1 MKIGIITIHNSTNYG
16 ACLQSWG
23 LYKYL
28 VDAGYDCEII
38 DLHRPVHK
46 DYIYSDRFVDY
57 NGKCS
62 AARKWTLKK
71 FLKRYIF
78 KRKEPDYLIR
88 RNSKFDR
95 FNSRI
100 KLSKTYRNIDELYAV
115 PPVYDVYIT
124 GSDQVWNPTQ
134 PFCIEP
140 YFLTF
145 VKNPQAKRISY
156 AASIGI
162 EKLTDKEK
170 SDFKQWLEKYDVISV
185 RESEAKDLLES
196 FVDKKICQVPDP
208 TFLLG
213 SSYWRSIVVKPQIKE
228 PYILCFK
235 LYNGNHLVSYAAE
248 IGRQAN
254 MKVIVLPNGDDI
266 PGCEIIRDAGPE
278 EFLGYIANAEMLISD
293 SFHANVFGI
302 LLGTKNQWAY
312 IHPDNKRGS
321 RLKSLFKTFGLSE
334 HFISPDLS
342 DTYDRLGGL
351 KKDKDLINQIADEE
365 TRLSHNFLTKAL
377 DEYK

>member
-1 MKIGIITIHNSTNYG
+1 MNIKIGIITIHNSTNYG

-28 VDAGYDCEII
+28 VDEGFDTEII

-46 DYIYSDRFVDY
+46 DYIYSDKYTDY
-57 NGKCS
+57 NGKCVT
-62 AARKWTLKK
+62 ARKWTLKK
-71 FLKRYIF
+71 FLKRYVF
-78 KRKEPDYLIR
+78 KKKIPDYMLK
-88 RNSKFDR
+88 RNLKFDR
-95 FNSRI
+95 FNKRI
-100 KLSKTYRNIDELYAV
+100 RLSNPYRSIDELYAA
-115 PPVYDVYIT
+115 PPLYDIYVT

-145 VKNPQAKRISY
+145 VNNPNARKISY

-162 EKLTDKEK
+162 EKLTDKEE
-170 SDFKQWLEKYDVISV
+170 SDFKRWLEDYDIISV
-185 RESEAKDLLES
+185 RESEAKTLLES
-196 FVDKKICQVPDP
+196 FVNKKIYQVADP

-213 SSYWRSIVVKPQIKE
+213 VDYWRSIASSPKIDE

-235 LYNGNHLVSYAAE
+235 LYNGNHLVKYSSE
-248 IGRQAN
+248 IGKQAN

-266 PGCEIIRDAGPE
+266 EGCEIVRDAGPE

-302 LLGTKNQWAY
+302 LLGVKNQWAY
-312 IHPDNKRGS
+312 IKPDNNRGS
-321 RLKSLFKTFGLSE
+321 RLKTLFDTFGLSE

-342 DTYDRLGGL
+342 DSYEKLVSL
-351 KKDKDLINQIADEE
+351 KKHPDFINKAIKKEM
-365 TRLSHNFLTKAL
+365 TLSRDFLNQSIK
-377 DEYK
+377 K

>member
-1 MKIGIITIHNSTNYG
+1 MKVGIITIHNSTNYG

-28 VDAGYDCEII
+28 VDVGYDCEII

-62 AARKWTLKK
+62 EARQWTLKK

-78 KRKEPDYLIR
+78 KRKEPDFLIR

-100 KLSKTYRNIDELYAV
+100 KLSRAFHSIDELYAA
-115 PPVYDVYIT
+115 PPLYDVYIT

-145 VKNPQAKRISY
+145 VKNPKARKLSY

-162 EKLTDKEK
+162 EELTDKEK
-170 SDFKQWLEKYDVISV
+170 SDFKQWLERYDVISV
-185 RESEAKDLLES
+185 RESEAKVLLES
-196 FVDKKICQVPDP
+196 FMDKKIYKVSDP

-213 SSYWRSIVVKPQIKE
+213 SSYWRSIAVKPQVEE

-235 LYNGNHLVSYAAE
+235 LYNGNHLVNYAIE
-248 IGRQAN
+248 LGKQAN
-254 MKVIVLPNGDDI
+254 MKVIVLPNGNDT

-278 EFLGYIANAEMLISD
+278 EFLGYIANTEMLISD

-312 IHPDNKRGS
+312 IHPNNKRGS
-321 RLKSLFKTFGLSE
+321 RLKSLFKTFGLSD

-342 DTYDRLGGL
+342 DTYNRLNAL
-351 KKDKDLINQIADEE
+351 KKNKNLIDQIVNEE
-365 TRLSHNFLTKAL
+365 SRHSRNFLTQVL
-377 DEYK
+377 DECK

>member
-28 VDAGYDCEII
+28 VDEGYDTEII

-46 DYIYSDRFVDY
+46 DYIYSDKYVDY
-57 NGKCS
+57 NGKCA

-71 FLKRYIF
+71 FLRRYIF
-78 KRKEPDYLIR
+78 KKKVPDYLVQ
-88 RNSKFDR
+88 RNLKFDK
-95 FNSRI
+95 FNNRI
-100 KLSKTYRNIDELYAV
+100 RLSNPYRSIDQLYAA
-115 PPVYDVYIT
+115 PPLYDVYIT
-124 GSDQVWNPTQ
+124 GSDQLWNPTQ

-145 VKNPQAKRISY
+145 VNNPKAKKISY

-162 EKLTDKEK
+162 GQLTNREKD
-170 SDFKQWLEKYDVISV
+170 DFKRWIEKYDVVSV
-185 RESEAKDLLES
+185 RELEAKRLLES
-196 FVDKKICQVPDP
+196 FVDKEIHQIADP

-213 SSYWRSIVVKPQIKE
+213 QDYWHSLALKPDISE

-235 LYNGNHLVSYAAE
+235 LYDGNHLINFASR
-248 IGRQAN
+248 IGKQSGKR
-254 MKVIVLPNGDDI
+254 VIVLPNGEDAL
-266 PGCEIIRDAGPE
+266 GCEIVRDAGPE
-278 EFLGYIANAEMLISD
+278 EFLGYIENADLLISD

-302 LLGTKNQWAY
+302 ILGTKNQWAY

-321 RLKSLFKTFGLSE
+321 RIISLFETFGLSN
-334 HFISPDLS
+334 HFLSPDLLDNYGKLES
-342 DTYDRLGGL
+342 LEKDLEAIRAMVHNEMLRSREFL
-351 KKDKDLINQIADEE
+351 KKSLM
-365 TRLSHNFLTKAL
+365 
-377 DEYK
+377 

>member
-28 VDAGYDCEII
+28 VDEGFDCEII

-46 DYIYSDRFVDY
+46 DYVYSDRFANY
-57 NGKCS
+57 NGKCA

-71 FLKRYIF
+71 FLKRYII
-78 KRKEPDYLIR
+78 KKKIPDYILR
-88 RNSKFDR
+88 RNKKFDL
-95 FNSRI
+95 FNGRI
-100 KLSKTYRNIDELYAV
+100 KLSRTFRSIDDLYAD
-115 PPVYDVYIT
+115 PPFYDVYLT

-145 VKNPQAKRISY
+145 VKNPTARKISY

-162 EKLTDKEK
+162 KSLTDKEK
-170 SDFKQWLEKYDVISV
+170 SDFKRWLKGYDVISV
-185 RESEAKDLLES
+185 RENEAKSLLES
-196 FVDKKICQVPDP
+196 FVDKPIYQVADP

-213 SSYWRSIVVKPQIKE
+213 VEYWRSIAVKPKIEE

-235 LYNGNHLVSYAAE
+235 LYNGNHLVNYAAE
-248 IGRQAN
+248 IGRQAK
-254 MKVIVLPNGDDI
+254 MKVVVLPGGDKVQD
-266 PGCEIIRDAGPE
+266 CEIIRDAGPE

-302 LLGTKNQWAY
+302 LLGTKDQWAY
-312 IHPDNKRGS
+312 ISPDNQRGS
-321 RLKSLFKTFGLSE
+321 RIKTLFRTFGLSE
-334 HFISPDLS
+334 HIISPDLS
-342 DTYDRLGGL
+342 DQYSKLNSL
-351 KKDKDLINQIADEE
+351 KKNTDFIRDALKREIQHSRD
-365 TRLSHNFLTKAL
+365 FLNHAL
-377 DEYK
+377 KE

>member
-1 MKIGIITIHNSTNYG
+1 MKVGIITIHNSTNYG

-28 VDAGYDCEII
+28 VDEGYDCEII

-46 DYIYSDRFVDY
+46 DYVYSDKFVDY
-57 NGKCS
+57 NGKC
-62 AARKWTLKK
+62 AEVRKLTLKK
-71 FLKRYIF
+71 FIRRYIV
-78 KRKEPDYLIR
+78 KDKVPDYMIL
-88 RNSKFDR
+88 RNLKFDR

-100 KLSKTYRNIDELYAV
+100 KLSKTFCGIDELYAT
-115 PPVYDVYIT
+115 PPSFDVYVT

-145 VKNPQAKRISY
+145 VSNPNSRKISY
-156 AASIGI
+156 GASIGI
-162 EKLTDKEK
+162 EKLTEREK
-170 SDFKQWLEKYDVISV
+170 KDFKRWLDSYDVISV
-185 RESEAKDLLES
+185 RENEAKVLLES
-196 FVDKKICQVPDP
+196 FVDKPIYQVADP

-213 SSYWRSIVVKPQIKE
+213 TEYWRSIAIKPKIEE

-235 LYNGNHLVSYAAE
+235 LYNGDHLVNYAAE
-248 IGRQAN
+248 IGRQAGL
-254 MKVIVLPNGDDI
+254 KVIVLPGGGNVS
-266 PGCEIIRDAGPE
+266 GCEIVRDAGPE

-312 IHPDNKRGS
+312 ISLDNQRGS
-321 RLKSLFKTFGLSE
+321 RIKTLFRTFGLSE
-334 HFISPDLS
+334 HIMSPDLS
-342 DTYDRLGGL
+342 DQYSKLDSL
-351 KKDKDLINQIADEE
+351 KKNADFIRDALNREIQHS
-365 TRLSHNFLTKAL
+365 RDFLNHAL
-377 DEYK
+377 KE